1 MLSPMSDSLLM
12 SSKALKEYKISKK
25 NKQKKKNTQNKQKN
39 KKTKKQ
45 KKNSIYYFLFHIVVQ
60 LIYNVVLFSGLQ
72 KSDSV
77 IYIYKMSQFF
87 SIIGYNTIL
96 NIVPCA
102 VQQVLVHCI
111 SKSYIQ
117 QCVYVNF
124 KLLIC
129 PTLFHFSL
137 QYP

>member
-25 NKQKKKNTQNKQKN
+25 QNKTKQNKKNTKQQQ
-39 KKTKKQ
+39 KKT
-45 KKNSIYYFLFHIVVQ
+45 SIYYFLFHIVVQ

-77 IYIYKMSQFF
+77 IYIYKLSQFF

-96 NIVPCA
+96 NIIPCA
-102 VQQVLVHCI
+102 VHQVLVHCI

>member
-25 NKQKKKNTQNKQKN
+25 QNKTKQNKKNTKQQQ
-39 KKTKKQ
+39 KKT
-45 KKNSIYYFLFHIVVQ
+45 SIYYFLFHIVVQ

-124 KLLIC
+124 KFLIC
-129 PTLFHFSL
+129 PTLFHFSI